1 MPKAEDNEEHV
12 PTSLEPWSP
21 RENIDSLE
29 SGQRYG
35 LMEDERT
42 ISGQKRI
49 CFCYG
54 YTRSWCENRFLPCF
68 LVMMYSILCMYGG
81 YYSGYNSHC
90 ICDNVSV

>member
-12 PTSLEPWSP
+12 ATPTEPWSP

-49 CFCYG
+49 CFYYG
-54 YTRSWCENRFLPCF
+54 YTRSWCENRCLPCF
-68 LVMMYSILCMYGG
+68 LVIMYPIIAGLG
-81 YYSGYNSHC
+81 YYSGYISNC